1 LLFTVWDLKVAVFY
15 FFKDNMPKTKQKKQ
29 EISRDIKERLAKSK
43 SVVFT
48 SFNALTVKENEALR
62 NELVAGQAEYYAA
75 KKTLLARTLSEAN
88 IEVDARSF
96 DGQVAVTFGYA
107 DEVAP
112 AKILAKFVKDTE
124 GRIKFLGGILEGKY
138 IDAAGVTALSILP
151 SKEELYAKIV
161 GSINAPISGFV
172 NVLAGT
178 LRSFVGVLSAIE
190 KTK

>member
-1 LLFTVWDLKVAVFY
+1 
-15 FFKDNMPKTKQKKQ
+15 MPKTKQKKQ

-43 SVVFT
+43 AVVFT

-62 NELVAGQAEYYAA
+62 NELVEGQAEYYAA

-107 DEVAP
+107 DVVAP

-138 IDAAGVTALSILP
+138 IDAAGVTALSVLP

>member
-1 LLFTVWDLKVAVFY
+1 
-15 FFKDNMPKTKQKKQ
+15 MPKTKQKKQ

-88 IEVDARSF
+88 IDVDARSF

-107 DEVAP
+107 DEVGP

-124 GRIKFLGGILEGKY
+124 GRIKFLGGILEGKF
-138 IDAAGVTALSILP
+138 IDAAGVTALSALP

-161 GSINAPISGFV
+161 GSINAPVSGFV